1 MNRRWKV
8 GCLLLLAMAATCVAS
23 RVASS
28 QSKAVPTE
36 VLTRRAEIVAVGKV
50 TSLRS
55 EWSDDRRRI
64 VTRATVAVD
73 EYLKGE
79 QPQRSLVIT
88 IPGGEID
95 GVGETYSHTARF
107 KKDEQIVVFAAADNQ
122 GRLGVVGGDEG
133 KMTVARDEITGLQ
146 MVADKEPLSAFTSR
160 LKGVVQAQ
168 SRKE

>member
-1 MNRRWKV
+1 MSKLSRYGRFLPLILAAIQILAWQAYTQSRANDADELTNRAGV
-8 GCLLLLAMAATCVAS
+8 
-23 RVASS
+23 
-28 QSKAVPTE
+28 
-36 VLTRRAEIVAVGKV
+36 VAVGKV

-95 GVGETYSHTARF
+95 GVGEIYSHTARF
-107 KKDEQIVVFAAADNQ
+107 KKDEQIVVFAVADNQ
-122 GRLGVVGGDEG
+122 GRLKVVGGDEG
-133 KMTVARDEITGLQ
+133 KMTVARDETTGLQ

-160 LKGVVQAQ
+160 LKSVVQAQ

>member
-1 MNRRWKV
+1 MNKRLRY
-8 GCLLLLAMAATCVAS
+8 GGFAGLLLAAVLTVAG
-23 RVASS
+23 RAYS
-28 QSKAVPTE
+28 QSGATTTDD
-36 VLTRRAEIVAVGKV
+36 LTARSEIVAVGKV

-95 GVGETYSHTARF
+95 GVGELYSHTARF
-107 KKDEQIVVFAAADNQ
+107 KKDEQVVVFAAADNQ
-122 GRLGVVGGDEG
+122 GRLKVVGGDEG
-133 KMTVARDEITGLQ
+133 KMTVARDEVTGLQ

-160 LKGVVQAQ
+160 LKSVVQAQ